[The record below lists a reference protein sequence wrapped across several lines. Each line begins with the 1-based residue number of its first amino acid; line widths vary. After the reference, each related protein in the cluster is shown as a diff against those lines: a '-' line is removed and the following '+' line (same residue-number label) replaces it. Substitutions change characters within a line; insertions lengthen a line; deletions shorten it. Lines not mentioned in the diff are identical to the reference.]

1 MSLSHYA
8 SLVAFVAV
16 MLSLMAWL
24 AGATPRAV
32 ALRPEPPDPANVL
45 VAGPHPIPHE
55 LVDHALQMPAVQ
67 AGMRQMELAGF
78 VRAPELDGECSIGGH
93 ASAAIAYRDPA
104 RPAYTPAVVVSTDA
118 TLEEDRTWVG
128 GAVFAAD
135 PATNRLTVVGGVIP
149 GDAFTVGIGDMA
161 STRPGNYV
169 ETSSLRSAFMLWL
182 ECSGEA
188 CSASLVACAI
198 VGVLTGPGTPMVVTG
213 CTIAACATGSYI
225 CLWG

>member
-1 MSLSHYA
+1 MSLSHYT

-78 VRAPELDGECSIGGH
+78 VRAPERDGEYVTGGH
-93 ASAAIAYRDPA
+93 AGAAITYRDPA
-104 RPAYTPAVVVSTDA
+104 HPAYTPAVVVVGDVASPEA
-118 TLEEDRTWVG
+118 RPWIG

-135 PATNRLTVVGGVIP
+135 PATNQLTIVSGVLP
-149 GDAFTVGIGDMA
+149 GDAFTIGIGDMGA
-161 STRPGNYV
+161 TGPGNYTV
-169 ETSSLRSAFMLWL
+169 ATDFRSAFMLWL
-182 ECSGEA
+182 QCSGEA
-188 CSASLVACAI
+188 CAASWAACAL
-198 VGVLTGPGTPMVVTG
+198 VGGLLSAGNPVVVGG
-213 CTIAACATGSYI
+213 CTIAACATGAWL
-225 CLWG
+225 CL